1 MKTLFQSILNK
12 KIIFIL
18 QFIISIIA
26 FVIGYT
32 MNVERNNSPISMD
45 VLLLPKSE
53 FILKICTHNYVLSVL
68 QAVFSF
74 FSFGVLGVWFLFST
88 FFIYGF
94 ALKYAKNIFVLF
106 EIVGSLLSIVFA
118 TSLSFKVLGNDLKI
132 NPHFIKILLYLVIN
146 LFVFFIAAW
155 LEWDFIFG

>member
-1 MKTLFQSILNK
+1 MISAESMPHLLMKGLPLPPMNQLTVSTTP
-12 KIIFIL
+12 L
-18 QFIISIIA
+18 Q
-26 FVIGYT
+26 
-32 MNVERNNSPISMD
+32 
-45 VLLLPKSE
+45 
-53 FILKICTHNYVLSVL
+53 
-68 QAVFSF
+68 
-74 FSFGVLGVWFLFST
+74 
-88 FFIYGF
+88 IYGF